1 MAADCL
7 AFWTQVQSDLGAS
20 TSMTVDA
27 LLELAA
33 TRQAPGDRER
43 AMLGL
48 ASAIERL
55 AESTGAQN
63 PEVLRLAWRLLRWR
77 IAAKDPEIVAALRML
92 APVLADVLGEGDPE
106 VLSAFLSAPAES

>member
-1 MAADCL
+1 
-7 AFWTQVQSDLGAS
+7 
-20 TSMTVDA
+20 
-27 LLELAA
+27 
-33 TRQAPGDRER
+33 
-43 AMLGL
+43 MLGL